1 MNKALREL
9 VEGLADRELADRITT
24 AANAPVRMDMKGG
37 MIVVD
42 GKVYI
47 GERSSNGTFQVPG
60 TDHRMDVLAVLDF
73 GNQGLA
79 ETVAQSTVVA
89 MSLFAAL
96 DCQCPEC
103 QARRAVGQAPTAPG
117 AH

>member
-1 MNKALREL
+1 MREL
-9 VEGLADRELADRITT
+9 VEGLADRELAERIT
-24 AANAPVRMDMKGG
+24 AAAETPVAMNMKGG
-37 MIVVD
+37 MLVVG

-47 GERSSNGTFQVPG
+47 GERSPDGHFQVPG
-60 TDHRMDVLAVLDF
+60 TDDRMDVLAVLDF
-73 GNQGLA
+73 GNQDLA